1 MFSSRGVAEKVD
13 KLDLKSDQVKFLK
26 TLKSFKLF
34 SRHIF
39 LFNKLTLQSLLIFK
53 KNLNQSSI

>member
-34 SRHIF
+34 SRPIF